1 MSDVVLETPSPRDI
15 MYMSRGDE
23 VDAFRPLFTGDI
35 YAKRNAG
42 DDFEQIVIVLQH
54 PCALRVRG
62 VELAREI
69 LAARISVSGKPRSD
83 WADESIR
90 VMPVPDLFQDGAH
103 YAADFV
109 DVVLIP
115 SSELVSKWERVAILS
130 ELGVNLL
137 TQRWVH
143 HNSRVVIK
151 TVTYNEQTAGPFH
164 EADLEAE
171 WCMMLDGQEPQG
183 ESAEFDFHEWIRR
196 PWSPGVPMSRQSM
209 LDDPQKRAS
218 VRRAMNDEVR
228 ARRSV
233 ETSRDSFKDS

>member
-1 MSDVVLETPSPRDI
+1 MSEIVLETPTPSDL

-35 YAKRNAG
+35 YAKRDSNG
-42 DDFEQIVIVLQH
+42 EIELLVVVLQH

-62 VELAREI
+62 VELVPEI
-69 LAARISVSGKPRSD
+69 LAARISTSGKPRSD
-83 WADESIR
+83 WANESIR
-90 VMPVPDLFQDGAH
+90 VMPVPDLFQDGAY
-103 YAADFV
+103 YAADLV
-109 DVVLIP
+109 DIVLIP
-115 SSELVSKWERVAILS
+115 SSELVTTWERVAILS

-137 TQRWVH
+137 TQRWVN

-171 WCMMLDGQEPQG
+171 WRMMLEDVESQG

-196 PWSPGVPMSRQSM
+196 PWGSGVSMSRQSL
-209 LDDPQKRAS
+209 LDDPQKRAG
-218 VRRAMNDEVR
+218 VRRAMNDEIR
-228 ARRSV
+228 ARRLMGAA
-233 ETSRDSFKDS
+233 RDS